1 MSRVIFYSNF
11 KMNGHNL
18 ACFQKNTRWLI
29 VIKHKQSARIKR
41 KNNKLVLCFTTVM
54 FWLLRRVCIYYPRP
68 WNLSQFNVK
77 NVFRQWEIFP
87 EVAVYAD
94 ACAYIDGKLLIYLC
108 LTSKVNI
115 YAEAYGYYAPL
126 DKTS

>member
-41 KNNKLVLCFTTVM
+41 KNNKLVLFHHCDV
-54 FWLLRRVCIYYPRP
+54 
-68 WNLSQFNVK
+68 
-77 NVFRQWEIFP
+77 
-87 EVAVYAD
+87 
-94 ACAYIDGKLLIYLC
+94 LIVEKGLHI
-108 LTSKVNI
+108 LPT
-115 YAEAYGYYAPL
+115 PL
-126 DKTS
+126 EFKSI